1 MNNNNLKKLGQ
12 VFYIACFAVEI
23 VLILGF
29 CMSCKGLPPPLF
41 QATDY
46 PNETYFVGSAT
57 VHSKN
62 MGQDRDNAKK
72 QALIALA
79 SQIQTRIT
87 SYTTTTSLY
96 DGKHSSNSL
105 ESYITEEL
113 TQEFEGILYLE
124 EPYRKNIG
132 QTTYAILNKDAWEGQ
147 KMRKTFAEKQ
157 KADEIL
163 SSRYPDMPKAEEVS
177 ILKKA
182 IESLQSTIWGP
193 CVEGVID
200 GKHRQYLTAIE
211 TRRDSLIAQLV
222 HSPYAYVS
230 EGISK
235 LSLLDAK
242 QIAKEHLAE
251 CLKTELF
258 KENRTSW
265 VQVEELIDMEKLLA
279 QIDEYVTFHVLLL
292 NDQISVFEGK
302 ESQPGN
308 YQQFMTLDKKVW
320 EQIQA
325 EEREALCKQVEI
337 ELSCITEQKNFDE
350 TMQSLFRIQEILCQN
365 FMGPSIGK
373 YEKPD
378 EMGYLQLIRE
388 KILWYFK
395 ITGLEIQL
403 GNEIEEGQYLD
414 VTIQST
420 KCQRSLA
427 GMPVVV
433 SVCNAAG
440 KILFTETK
448 PLDTDESV
456 TFRFLVPKKSDPG
469 NLKLHANLVAYPQ
482 IEENVFVPI
491 KKIGI
496 IDILRKW
503 VFGNSQ
509 AAN

>member
-1 MNNNNLKKLGQ
+1 MSINNLKNHRQ
-12 VFYIACFAVEI
+12 VFHIACFIVEI
-23 VLILGF
+23 VLILGS
-29 CMSCKGLPPPLF
+29 CMSCKALPPPLF

-46 PNETYFVGSAT
+46 PNETYYVGSAT
-57 VHSKN
+57 VHSQN
-62 MGQDRDNAKK
+62 MGLDKENAKK
-72 QALIALA
+72 QALLALA

-87 SYTTTTSLY
+87 SYTTATSLH
-96 DGKHSSNSL
+96 DENHSSNAL
-105 ESYITEEL
+105 ESCITEEL
-113 TQEFEGILYLE
+113 TQEFEETQYIE
-124 EPYRKNIG
+124 EMYSEDTG

-147 KMRKTFAEKQ
+147 KMRKTLQAKQ

-177 ILKKA
+177 ILKSA

-193 CVEGVID
+193 CVEGMID
-200 GKHRQYLTAIE
+200 GKYRQYLTAIE
-211 TRRDSLIAQLV
+211 TRRDSLLAQLV

-230 EGISK
+230 EGISN

-251 CLKTELF
+251 CLKTELI

-265 VQVEELIDMEKLLA
+265 VQAEELIDLEKLLA
-279 QIDEYVTFHVLLL
+279 QIDEYVNFHVLLL

-373 YEKPD
+373 YKNPE
-378 EMGYLQLIRE
+378 ELGYLQLIRE

-403 GNEIEEGQYLD
+403 ENEIEEGQYLD

-420 KCQRSLA
+420 KGQRSLA

-440 KILFTETK
+440 KILFTDTK
-448 PLDTDESV
+448 PLDTEESV

-469 NLKLHANLVAYPQ
+469 NLTLHANLVAYPQ
-482 IEENVFVPI
+482 IEANSFVSI
-491 KKIGI
+491 KKVGI
-496 IDILRKW
+496 IDKFMKIL
-503 VFGNSQ
+503 FGNSQ
-509 AAN
+509 SAE